1 MFMSISLLVILIG
14 FSLCIGRI
22 HLSLITVGK
31 CLLSSINII
40 HYHNSL
46 AHEIIFSLRMPRI
59 IAAIIIGAALSLAGT
74 SYQAILQNPLVSPD
88 FLGVSN
94 GAALGAA
101 LAIILNL
108 NIWCTQLLAFTIGL
122 LAVLIA
128 LVIKKSLKSSKL
140 ITLVLSGMIISS
152 FMQACLG
159 LVKYLADPENQLPN
173 IVYWQLGSLEKISW
187 NNLKIYLPIIIIAVT
202 IIFILR
208 WRMNVLSLPDQQ
220 TTTIGI
226 NRTLETLIIIILAT
240 ILTACSICLSGPI
253 GWIGLI
259 IPHISR
265 LIIGNNNQKLIPF
278 SIILGS
284 CFLLF
289 IDTIARSIS
298 VGEIPL
304 SILTGFIGAPLFI
317 WILIKNRRQL

>member
-1 MFMSISLLVILIG
+1 MSISLLVILIG

-108 NIWCTQLLAFTIGL
+108 NIWCTQFLAFTIGL

-128 LVIKKSLKSSKL
+128 LVIKKSLESSKL

-187 NNLKIYLPIIIIAVT
+187 NNLKFYLPIIIITIT

-208 WRMNVLSLPDQQ
+208 WRMNVLSLPNQQ

-253 GWIGLI
+253 SWIGLI